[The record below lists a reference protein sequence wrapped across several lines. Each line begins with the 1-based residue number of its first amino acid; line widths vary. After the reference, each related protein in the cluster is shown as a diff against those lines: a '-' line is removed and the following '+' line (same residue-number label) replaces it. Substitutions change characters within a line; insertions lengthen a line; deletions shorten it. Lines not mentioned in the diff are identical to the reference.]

1 MKKLSYL
8 LVAILSVYIFYSGF
22 SSFSSDQINRMDSF
36 ATSIGQTTN
45 KKVTGLNLQFN
56 EALVS
61 TIHEYCE
68 KTNSTG
74 IIAVHENTEGF
85 IQKNLIY
92 IYSADPQDLKS
103 LYIRNDQKR
112 INFKKDS
119 KNYYST
125 NLNDKDAYNYIDY
138 LNRGYYG
145 DYNDIYEFHTLNDLL
160 NHTPGSEIITLY
172 SISNS
177 NKTSTSQM
185 KDYFKEF
192 IPENSQGQGISDVEI
207 VPYSMQKEKFLNM
220 VFFECNIRNCI
231 DFRFYF
237 SER

>member
-22 SSFSSDQINRMDSF
+22 SSFSSDQINRMNSF

-56 EALVS
+56 EDLVS

-68 KTNSTG
+68 ETNSTG
-74 IIAVHENTEGF
+74 IIEVYENTEGF
-85 IQKNLIY
+85 IKKNLIY
-92 IYSADPQDLKS
+92 IYSADPKDLKS
-103 LYIRNDQKR
+103 LYIRNDQKQ
-112 INFKKDS
+112 IDFKKDS

-125 NLNDKDAYNYIDY
+125 NINDKNAYNYIDY
-138 LNRGYYG
+138 LNRSYYG

-207 VPYSMQKEKFLNM
+207 VPYSMQEEKFLNM
-220 VFFECNIRNCI
+220 VFFECNIRDCI

>member
-138 LNRGYYG
+138 LNRGYY
-145 DYNDIYEFHTLNDLL
+145 
-160 NHTPGSEIITLY
+160 
-172 SISNS
+172 
-177 NKTSTSQM
+177 
-185 KDYFKEF
+185 
-192 IPENSQGQGISDVEI
+192 
-207 VPYSMQKEKFLNM
+207 
-220 VFFECNIRNCI
+220 
-231 DFRFYF
+231 
-237 SER
+237 